1 MIKNIALRII
11 SYRVRKYLPV
21 VNSKL
26 YKKVFSLTY
35 KFFVYLKPSQL
46 WFIVL
51 ALLNRTDLKKLVS
64 IPSMFILFNSIFSSA
79 NTNTLNEKALL
90 EILDNNKLTD
100 KENNWEVFF
109 WVLIIL
115 AIIRRFITTLFKL
128 LWIPFKLA
136 IFFYVLKY
144 LGFNF

>member
-21 VNSKL
+21 VNSKI
-26 YKKVFSLTY
+26 YKKVFSFTY

-64 IPSMFILFNSIFSSA
+64 IPSMFILFNSIFSST

-100 KENNWEVFF
+100 KENN
-109 WVLIIL
+109 
-115 AIIRRFITTLFKL
+115 
-128 LWIPFKLA
+128 
-136 IFFYVLKY
+136 
-144 LGFNF
+144 